1 MANYVLG
8 PTAARSLKQLL
19 AGRAAVS
26 RVPNA
31 QTSLTF
37 ASEFPAPFTV
47 RWAKSVGE
55 GGSWIIWLPDA
66 LSLLRVGGSAID
78 VRGTLEAAGGDYP
91 EGWYRLDALPANGG
105 TLVLVVKLPMDE
117 TKPKTATFKDAA
129 DDSDDPGSSEETDN
143 PGGSEETDKPP
154 TLTIPIAFCSQG
166 HPTKAFVTSAIISG
180 GNSGNYV
187 AGADTNIVFSANKDA
202 NGNDT
207 GEIAVDVYY
216 K

>member
-8 PTAARSLKQLL
+8 PSAARALKQLI
-19 AGRAAVS
+19 AGRSTAS

-31 QTSLTF
+31 QTSLAF
-37 ASEFPAPFTV
+37 ASEFPPPFTV

-105 TLVLVVKLPMDE
+105 TLVLEVKLPMDE

-129 DDSDDPGSSEETDN
+129 GDSGSSEETDN
-143 PGGSEETDKPP
+143 PGGSEETDKTP

-180 GNSGNYV
+180 NSGNYV
-187 AGADTNIVFSANKDA
+187 AGNDTNIVFSEKKDSA
-202 NGNDT
+202 GNAT

>member
-19 AGRAAVS
+19 AGRGTVS

-37 ASEFPAPFTV
+37 ASEFPAPYAV
-47 RWAKSVGE
+47 RWAQSVGD

-129 DDSDDPGSSEETDN
+129 DSSVASDDDGSL
-143 PGGSEETDKPP
+143 
-154 TLTIPIAFCSQG
+154 TLTIPVAVFAKG
-166 HPTKAFVTSAIISG
+166 HPTKAFVTSAIVIGSFAKYVSG
-180 GNSGNYV
+180 E
-187 AGADTNIVFSANKDA
+187 DTNIVFSARKDDD
-202 NGNDT
+202 GNAT
-207 GEIAVDVYY
+207 GEIAIDVYY